1 MNFLDQQNLR
11 VQAEIERERING
23 RKSSNVHS
31 AEVQNLDNLTNEG
44 VTDDLELLGPVA
56 TANFFKMIL

>member
-1 MNFLDQQNLR
+1 LR
-11 VQAEIERERING
+11 VQAEIERERERING

-31 AEVQNLDNLTNEG
+31 AEVQILDNLTNEG